1 MKKDIFLNLSI
12 EEQVEY
18 LNKKLEEGQTVIRIR
33 EDLGIGEKALQ
44 KILKSNGYKYNQKLR
59 KYVCNTEVSQ
69 KVQIQGEVIE
79 MPLETDL
86 EGQSDTLVIQNKYKN
101 DLLELIKYKSEI
113 LDMLKDYKCN
123 NHKSD
128 TTVIQIETRGINIEG
143 LKGETIQT
151 SIRVNKDVIEGFREF
166 SKEYK
171 QYKSSDLI
179 SMALKE
185 YMEKYK
191 K

>member
-44 KILKSNGYKYNQKLR
+44 KIIKSNGYKYNQKFR

-101 DLLELIKYKSEI
+101 DLLELVKYKSEI
-113 LDMLKDYKCN
+113 LDMLKDYKYN

-128 TTVIQIETRGINIEG
+128 ATVIQIEPRGINIEG

-185 YMEKYK
+185 YMENHR
-191 K
+191 

>member
-1 MKKDIFLNLSI
+1 MEKDRFLKLNI

-33 EDLGIGEKALQ
+33 EDLGIGEKTLQ
-44 KILKSNGYKYNQKLR
+44 RIIKSNGYRYNQKIR
-59 KYVCNTEVSQ
+59 KYICNTKVSQ
-69 KVQIQGEVIE
+69 DEQIQGEVIE
-79 MPLETDL
+79 KPLEIDL
-86 EGQSDTLVIQNKYKN
+86 EEQSDTLVIQNKYKN
-101 DLLELIKYKSEI
+101 DLLELIKYKNKI
-113 LDMLKDYKCN
+113 LNMLNDYECN

-128 TTVIQIETRGINIEG
+128 TTVIQIEPRGINIEG

-151 SIRVNKDVIEGFREF
+151 SIRVNKEVIEEFREF

-185 YMEKYK
+185 YIKNYR
-191 K
+191 

>member
-1 MKKDIFLNLSI
+1 MEKDIFLNLSI

-44 KILKSNGYKYNQKLR
+44 KIIKSNGYKYNQKLR

-101 DLLELIKYKSEI
+101 DLLELIKYKSEL
-113 LDMLKDYKCN
+113 LDMLKDYKLN
-123 NHKSD
+123 NHISN
-128 TTVIQIETRGINIEG
+128 TTVIQIESKGIIIDG
-143 LKGETIQT
+143 LHGETVQT
-151 SIRVNKDVIEGFREF
+151 SIRVNKEVINEFREF
-166 SKEYK
+166 SKAYK

-185 YMEKYK
+185 YMENHR
-191 K
+191 

>member
-33 EDLGIGEKALQ
+33 EDLRIGEKTLQ
-44 KILKSNGYKYNQKLR
+44 RIIKSNGYRYNQKLR
-59 KYVCNTEVSQ
+59 KYICNTEVS
-69 KVQIQGEVIE
+69 QIQGEVIE

-86 EGQSDTLVIQNKYKN
+86 ERQSDTLVIQNKYKN